1 MTTKP
6 LSLIRLAGKSVVRKL
21 FRNAVLLLAVF
32 VLVSLLV
39 FALLFNH
46 AVQSDLE
53 GTTRKLGADMVM
65 VPVEAMDPAEEFIL
79 ESKEKTFYMDA
90 AVYDSVRK
98 MDDVEAATYE
108 IYLNTLASGCC
119 SIVDGQVVAIDQK
132 TDFVV
137 RSWME
142 DPKPLGPG
150 EVYVGSYVYEYLG
163 LISTPSLFGH
173 KVKVI
178 GHLQP
183 TGTGLDH
190 GIFMRKE
197 DLSLVAKDARGK
209 YKEGEISIIFLK
221 IKEGRDLDEVVRR
234 IQSAHP
240 TIGILTRGTI
250 GTGIRDILAD
260 IMRIF
265 QVTIL
270 CSGTLAIL
278 LVWSAFTA
286 LTNERQREVGIFRAI
301 GARRLHIVAMYLG
314 EAAII
319 GGLGSALGVG
329 GGILLLRQLG
339 SQFHLLSRIASV
351 ELLTFSSLQYC
362 LLGWLCGVAVCLIG
376 ALLPILRLAN
386 LEPLEAIKVEI

>member
-1 MTTKP
+1 MNNEQP
-6 LSLIRLAGKSVVRKL
+6 LSLIKLAWKSVVRKL

-53 GTTRKLGADMVM
+53 GTTRKLGSDIVM
-65 VPVEAMDPAEEFIL
+65 VPVEAMDPAEEFLL
-79 ESKEKTFYMDA
+79 ESKEKTFYMKAD
-90 AVYDSVRK
+90 VFDSVRR
-98 MDDVEAATYE
+98 MDDVEAATFQ

-119 SIVDGQVVAIDQK
+119 SIVDAQVVAIDQK
-132 TDFVV
+132 TDFIV
-137 RSWME
+137 RSWMQ

-163 LISTPSLFGH
+163 LISTPTLFGH

-178 GHLQP
+178 GHLEP

-190 GIFMRKE
+190 AIFMRME
-197 DLSLVAKDARGK
+197 DLPMVAEDARGN
-209 YKEGEISIIFLK
+209 YKEGEISIIFVK
-221 IKEGRDLDEVVRR
+221 IKQGRDLEEVVNR

-260 IMRIF
+260 IMHIF
-265 QVTIL
+265 QVTIF

-286 LTNERQREVGIFRAI
+286 LTNERQREVGILRAI
-301 GARRLHIVAMYLG
+301 GARRGHIIAMYLG

-319 GGLGSALGVG
+319 GGIGSVFGVG
-329 GGILLLRQLG
+329 GGPALG
-339 SQFHLLSRIASV
+339 IRS
-351 ELLTFSSLQYC
+351 
-362 LLGWLCGVAVCLIG
+362 
-376 ALLPILRLAN
+376 
-386 LEPLEAIKVEI
+386 

>member
-1 MTTKP
+1 MNTER
-6 LSLIRLAGKSVVRKL
+6 LSLVKLSWNSVVRKL
-21 FRNAVLLLAVF
+21 FRNGVLLLAVF
-32 VLVSLLV
+32 ILVSLLV

-53 GTTRKLGADMVM
+53 GATRKLGADIVM

-90 AVYDSVRK
+90 AVFDSVSK
-98 MDDVEAATYE
+98 MDDVDAATYQ

-137 RSWME
+137 RSWMK
-142 DPKPLGPG
+142 DPKPLGPS

-173 KVKVI
+173 KVKVV

-190 GIFMRKE
+190 ALFMREE
-197 DLSLVAKDARGK
+197 DLPLVAKDARGK

-221 IKEGRDLDEVVRR
+221 IKEGRDLDEVVRQ
-234 IQSAHP
+234 IQSLHP

-260 IMRIF
+260 IMQIF
-265 QVTIL
+265 QVTIF
-270 CSGTLAIL
+270 CSGILAIL
-278 LVWSAFTA
+278 LVWSTFTA
-286 LTNERQREVGIFRAI
+286 LTNERRREVGILRAI
-301 GARRLHIVAMYLG
+301 GARRSHIIAMYLG
-314 EAAII
+314 EAGII
-319 GGLGSALGVG
+319 GGVGSFLGVG
-329 GGILLLRQLG
+329 GGALMLHQLG
-339 SQFHLLSRIASV
+339 QRFHLLSRLASV
-351 ELLTFSSLQYC
+351 ELLTPSSLQYC
-362 LLGWLCGVAVCLIG
+362 LLGWLCGVIVCLVG
-376 ALLPILRLAN
+376 AWLPVLRLAN
-386 LEPLEAIKVEI
+386 LEPLDAIKVEL